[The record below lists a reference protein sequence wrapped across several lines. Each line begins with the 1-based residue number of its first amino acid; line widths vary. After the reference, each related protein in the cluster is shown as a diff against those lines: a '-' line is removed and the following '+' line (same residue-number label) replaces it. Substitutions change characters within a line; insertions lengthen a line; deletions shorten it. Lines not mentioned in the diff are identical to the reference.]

1 MLTDI
6 HMCVLPLRNCDFTAN
21 KCKIICSFSS
31 RWNFTS
37 NKQTNRR
44 KTRRWQGQKCQER
57 TSQPAKEAPPALVL
71 MPVHIST
78 VSTASQVEFCYCN
91 PLQYHTVSAIALSN
105 SLSASC
111 LEQQQYCL
119 PLQCNR
125 GLIPSTIRVC
135 SAYDGQGLH
144 PNKIQ
149 KLCYTKAGL
158 AQSDF
163 QIAK

>member
-91 PLQYHTVSAIALSN
+91 PLQYHTVSAIAMSN

-125 GLIPSTIRVC
+125 GLIPAPSESVLLMTIRIFTQIK
-135 SAYDGQGLH
+135 SWSYAT
-144 PNKIQ
+144 Q
-149 KLCYTKAGL
+149 KLALLKVTFK
-158 AQSDF
+158 
-163 QIAK
+163 